1 MTGLYPKTTLTL
13 SASGQVPSVKA
24 RMPLILAQGISG
36 GSFTDG
42 ALVTNI
48 DNDVNAGN
56 NLCGA
61 GSMGALMINEFKRI
75 NPFIRLDAI
84 IVADNGSGVAAT
96 GSIAMTA
103 SSPVSG
109 TFTITVGSKR
119 LNTYTI
125 ATTTSSTPTTIG
137 DDIEAAVN
145 ADANSPVSA
154 SNVNGT
160 VTFTSKIKGTS
171 ANNMNIHIS
180 ALPSGVGATIT
191 AFTGGATDPILS
203 GVLDKI
209 DTSRYDIIFPVSFVS
224 TVKTH
229 LEDKFN
235 VSNKLLDGVGFT
247 SKTDTYANLQTAL
260 APATLASKV
269 IAYFCNKLV
278 NDADHKGGALE
289 ELDYVISAHLGA
301 LRSLRLIPDSLIGS
315 FMSSS
320 ITRGGTYTAGIPYHG
335 MRLLGYSP
343 MDAGKGFTDLE
354 TQGLYDL
361 GGSTFSNDDSGQYV
375 VTNPFLLTCYKEA
388 NPTSEGFTFR
398 NVNKTDCATF
408 VRDYVFSNL
417 KSKYSQSG
425 LTNGD
430 IPSNSRGTYYANTKG
445 IRADIYAWI
454 LEMGTGEYALVQTS
468 GELNQKVLESIVVEI
483 NTATGIVSGSF
494 AFYVMGQLEQFNFNF
509 NIKI

>member
-13 SASGQVPSVKA
+13 SAAGQVPDVKA

-36 GSFTDG
+36 GSFTNG

-48 DNDVNAGN
+48 GNDVNAGN

-75 NPFIRLDAI
+75 NTYIQLDAI
-84 IVADNGSGVAAT
+84 IVSDNGSGVAAT

-109 TFTITVGSKR
+109 SFTLNIGSKR

-125 ATTTSSTPTTIG
+125 LTTASSTATTIG
-137 DDIEAAVN
+137 DSIEAAVN

-154 SNVNGT
+154 SNSSGT
-160 VTFTSKIKGTS
+160 VTFTAKSKGTCG
-171 ANNMNIHIS
+171 NNMNIHIS

-191 AFTGGATDPILS
+191 AFSSGATDPSLS

-209 DTSRYDIIFPVSFVS
+209 DTSRYDIIAPVSFLS
-224 TVKTH
+224 TIKTH

-235 VSNKLLDGVGFT
+235 VDNKLLDGVGFVA
-247 SKTDTYANLQTAL
+247 KTDTYSNSQTAL

-278 NDADHKGGALE
+278 NDANHKGGALE
-289 ELDYVISAHLGA
+289 ELDYVISSHLAA
-301 LRSLRLIPDSLIGS
+301 LRALRLIPDSLIGS
-315 FMSSS
+315 FMTSGT
-320 ITRGGTYTAGIPYHG
+320 TRGGTYTAGIPYHG
-335 MRLLGYSP
+335 MRLLGFSP
-343 MDAGKGFTDLE
+343 MDAGKNFTDLE
-354 TQGLYDL
+354 IQGLYDL

-375 VTNPFLLTCYKEA
+375 ITNPFLLTCYKQA

-408 VRDYVFSNL
+408 VRDFIFSNL
-417 KSKYSQSG
+417 KSKYAQAG

-430 IPSNSRGTYYANTKG
+430 APTNSRAVYANENAIKN
-445 IRADIYAWI
+445 DIYAWI
-454 LEMGTGEYALVQTS
+454 LEMATGEYALVQTS
-468 GELNQKVLESIVVEI
+468 EELNAEVFESIIVEI
-483 NTATGIVSGSF
+483 NTATGVVTGSF
-494 AFYVMGQLEQFNFNF
+494 GFYVMGQLEQFNFNF